1 MGTEKHCVPLHSTV
15 QRTLCHPL
23 CFYRA
28 FRYCALFVKSGLGC
42 KMDFIVVITDYMKIK
57 TTVQCALS
65 FSISCFFLF
74 PSLSLSSRLVL
85 LLSEQRHDGL
95 PLSLPPLPRLPALPE
110 LLLAWQ
116 HQRLA
121 QQQASDEG
129 ALFLGESRSGY
140 SSITAGGSRCA
151 EAHLDSFVVQ
161 RGHFFFFTSFHY
173 CT

>member
-1 MGTEKHCVPLHSTV
+1 M

-28 FRYCALFVKSGLGC
+28 FRYCGLFVKSGLGC
-42 KMDFIVVITDYMKIK
+42 KMDFIVVITDYIKIK
-57 TTVQCALS
+57 TTVQHSALS
-65 FSISCFFLF
+65 LSMSHAF

-85 LLSEQRHDGL
+85 LLSEQRHDRL

-151 EAHLDSFVVQ
+151 EAHPGSFVVQ
-161 RGHFFFFTSFHY
+161 LGHFFTSFHY
-173 CT
+173 CTKANE

>member
-1 MGTEKHCVPLHSTV
+1 M
-15 QRTLCHPL
+15 
-23 CFYRA
+23 
-28 FRYCALFVKSGLGC
+28 
-42 KMDFIVVITDYMKIK
+42 
-57 TTVQCALS
+57 LS
-65 FSISCFFLF
+65 LSQSLMLFLF

-173 CT
+173 CTKANE